1 MKRILVVAGALA
13 VLCAADASAA
23 PGLDMAWGGCP
34 LDPANPSN
42 LSDLCTD
49 SSAPSKYFWLS
60 FKAPAG
66 ITRFYG
72 EEFGVDVQTDLP
84 VLPDWWHLEAANP
97 GLGVPAGCRDGDYA
111 FASTRNGAST
121 ASCTDY
127 WGPTNATGETV
138 WLPGTGGENRTR
150 MVGTFGLPGRSAT
163 AITAD
168 VEYYVGSG
176 FITMDHA
183 DLDPSTTH
191 CNGCLV
197 GTTLVF
203 NYLLVSQPPGTPGG
217 DILITTAN
225 VRNVITWQ
233 RGPVPVRRQTWGR
246 IKSLYR

>member
-97 GLGVPAGCRDGDYA
+97 GLGVPAGCR
-111 FASTRNGAST
+111 
-121 ASCTDY
+121 
-127 WGPTNATGETV
+127 
-138 WLPGTGGENRTR
+138 
-150 MVGTFGLPGRSAT
+150 
-163 AITAD
+163 
-168 VEYYVGSG
+168 
-176 FITMDHA
+176 
-183 DLDPSTTH
+183 
-191 CNGCLV
+191 
-197 GTTLVF
+197 
-203 NYLLVSQPPGTPGG
+203 
-217 DILITTAN
+217 
-225 VRNVITWQ
+225 
-233 RGPVPVRRQTWGR
+233 
-246 IKSLYR
+246 